1 MVHQNVDVMQKEN
14 NIIFIIENYFES
26 SIIGENAVAVSL
38 SDHPV
43 NIHGKLT

>member
-14 NIIFIIENYFES
+14 NIIFIIDNYFDS
-26 SIIGENAVAVSL
+26 NVIGENAVAVSL
-38 SDHPV
+38 SDNQV